1 MRKATAFVAC
11 RDLDGALHMLE
22 YAHRLAP
29 SDGTISLAMAV
40 VRLILGDPLA
50 AESLEKLTLHTT
62 WRDLWMALILVHM
75 RSRNHERAAND
86 LQTVLSRIASP
97 CNPAD
102 IALATMVSRHADAAG
117 WCGLDNAGR
126 VQIDIGPRSVRG
138 LELRLDGAEVPCSEL
153 QRSASVREL
162 RLPRHWP
169 KATRLEVLLRGS
181 QL

>member
-1 MRKATAFVAC
+1 MSTFVGESTDRLGLLLHALATHPVLRDDATAYAMRKATAFVAC
-11 RDLDGALHMLE
+11 RDLDRALRMLE

-75 RSRNHERAAND
+75 RSGNHERAASD

-102 IALATMVSRHADAAG
+102 IGLATTVRY
-117 WCGLDNAGR
+117 GR
-126 VQIDIGPRSVRG
+126 DP
-138 LELRLDGAEVPCSEL
+138 A
-153 QRSASVREL
+153 
-162 RLPRHWP
+162 
-169 KATRLEVLLRGS
+169 
-181 QL
+181 